1 MKSRL
6 FVRPVML
13 VLLVLFGARSASA
26 QSRDPFHT
34 DFSLNYDAVYHETG
48 ATSHLG
54 AHFDVASTFN
64 HHAPFIGP
72 VGEVGINHF
81 DGGNIVS
88 ALGGLRLRSNVDR
101 LILPF
106 VQVIAGL
113 YHCGVCDTNDL
124 TIQGGGGVD
133 FGRRDNT
140 FRIRAQV
147 DVRHVFNNPIDF
159 NAVRFSLGVVLP
171 LNK

>member
-6 FVRPVML
+6 LVLPVML
-13 VLLVLFGARSASA
+13 VLLAARSASA
-26 QSRDPFHT
+26 QSRDPFFT

-48 ATSHLG
+48 ATSNVG

-81 DGGNIVS
+81 NGGSVVS
-88 ALGGLRLRSNVDR
+88 ALGGLRVRSNVDR

-106 VQVIAGL
+106 VEVVAGL
-113 YHCGVCDTNDL
+113 YHCGVCGTNAL
-124 TIQGGGGVD
+124 AIQGGGGVD
-133 FGRRDNT
+133 FGRRDNK

-147 DVRHVFNNPIDF
+147 DLRRVFNNPVDF